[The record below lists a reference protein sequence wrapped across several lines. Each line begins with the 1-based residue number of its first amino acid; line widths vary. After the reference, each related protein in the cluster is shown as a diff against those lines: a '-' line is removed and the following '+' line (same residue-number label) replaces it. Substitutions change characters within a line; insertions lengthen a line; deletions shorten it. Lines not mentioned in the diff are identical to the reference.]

1 MPQCDYTGP
10 SGNQCAIDAQDGK
23 PRCIWHDHEVSKRDL
38 DVKAHLEECARN
50 FQSCE
55 GYELNGANLED
66 AYIMEL
72 DLSHAN
78 LERAFIRDG
87 HAYGINLT
95 GARLQKADLQDA
107 TLREAVL
114 ADAELLGTDLDG
126 ASLDR
131 ADFGQGSVL
140 RNHKLAD
147 ELSRDGDEMG
157 AITKYQEAEEIYR
170 NIRQRFE
177 AAGKT
182 DVAGRFFYLEM
193 VSKRRQLP
201 YFSVSRFWSKLVDLI
216 CGYGEEPVRVVG
228 VSVMVILA
236 CALLFCISG
245 IGHGDNEYAF
255 HLTNTLWEDVEILAI
270 SIYYSIVTFTT
281 LGYGDMVAFGW
292 GKGVAALEAFV
303 GVFLNSMFLLTFAK
317 KMVR

>member
-1 MPQCDYTGP
+1 M
-10 SGNQCAIDAQDGK
+10 
-23 PRCIWHDHEVSKRDL
+23 
-38 DVKAHLEECARN
+38 CARN

-55 GYELNGANLED
+55 GYELNGADLDD
-66 AYIMEL
+66 AYILEL

-78 LERAFIRDG
+78 LERARMRNG
-87 HAYGINLT
+87 HAYGINLS
-95 GARLQKADLQDA
+95 GAKLQKADLEDA
-107 TLREAVL
+107 TLREANL
-114 ADAELLGTDLDG
+114 ADAELLGANLEG
-126 ASLDR
+126 ASIDR
-131 ADFGQGSVL
+131 VDFGKGSIV

-147 ELSRDGDEMG
+147 ELSRNGDSIG
-157 AITKYQEAEEIYR
+157 AMAKFQEAEEIYR

-177 AAGKT
+177 ATGKT

-193 VSKRRQLP
+193 ISKRRQMP
-201 YFSVSRFWSKLVDLI
+201 FFSVGRFWSKLVDLI
-216 CGYGEEPVRVVG
+216 CGYGEEPARVIG
-228 VSVMVILA
+228 VSLMVILG

-255 HLTNTLWEDVEILAI
+255 HLTNSFWEDVEILAI

-281 LGYGDMVAFGW
+281 LGYGDMVAFSW